1 MLKSAPALVA
11 AALFAALPAVAQDAA
26 HPAAT
31 PAPEAA
37 PAGAAPAAEA
47 AAPAAEPAAPAA
59 PAVAPAPA
67 ASGTPSA
74 QTVVAT
80 VNGEAI
86 TLGQMIAMK
95 QGMHQGSTGNL
106 PDTALWDLML
116 DQIIQQAAVAQVAA
130 QSLTERDKAMLELD
144 RRTYLA
150 NAALERV
157 AAAEPTEEELRAAY
171 DAAFG
176 DATAPKT
183 EYNAAHILV
192 ATEEEAKAIADEL
205 AKGADFGKLAE
216 ERSTDNSGANK
227 GDLGWFTADMMVK
240 PFADAV
246 TGLEKGKV
254 SAPVQSQFGWHV
266 IKLNDSRTQAAPEFD
281 AIRDQLAMQVRRQ
294 KVDAEIQKQ
303 VAAAKIEKTNG
314 LDAALLNKTDLL
326 DK

>member
-1 MLKSAPALVA
+1 MIRPILAALALSAAPA
-11 AALFAALPAVAQDAA
+11 FAQDA
-26 HPAAT
+26 T
-31 PAPEAA
+31 
-37 PAGAAPAAEA
+37 
-47 AAPAAEPAAPAA
+47 
-59 PAVAPAPA
+59 
-67 ASGTPSA
+67 
-74 QTVVAT
+74 TVVAT

-86 TLGQMIAMK
+86 TLGQMVAMK
-95 QGMHQGSTGNL
+95 DSLDEQAKAGLDDAG
-106 PDTALWDLML
+106 LWNLML
-116 DQIIQQAAVAQVAA
+116 DQMVRQAAVAQEGAKAVTPRDTAVME
-130 QSLTERDKAMLELD
+130 LER
-144 RRTYLA
+144 RGYLST
-150 NAALERV
+150 AALQRV
-157 AAAEPTEEELRAAY
+157 AETEPTEDELK
-171 DAAFG
+171 AAFDKAFG
-176 DATAPKT
+176 ASVTPKT

-314 LDAALLNKTDLL
+314 LDAALLNKTNLL

>member
-1 MLKSAPALVA
+1 MMKTAPALLA
-11 AALFAALPAVAQDAA
+11 AALLAALPVAAETTGAA
-26 HPAAT
+26 PAPAPAGDPAPAAAT
-31 PAPEAA
+31 PAT
-37 PAGAAPAAEA
+37 
-47 AAPAAEPAAPAA
+47 
-59 PAVAPAPA
+59 PAPA
-67 ASGTPSA
+67 ATGAPRA
-74 QTVVAT
+74 GTVVAT
-80 VNGEAI
+80 VNGESI

-116 DQIIQQAAVAQVAA
+116 DQMIQQAAVAQVAA
-130 QSLTERDKAMLELD
+130 QSLTERDKAMLDLD
-144 RRTYLA
+144 RRNYLA

-157 AAAEPTEEELRAAY
+157 AAAEPTEQELRAAY

-176 DATAPKT
+176 AATAPKT

-205 AKGADFGKLAE
+205 AKGADLGKLAE

-246 TGLEKGKV
+246 AALDKGKV

-281 AIRDQLAMQVRRQ
+281 SIRDQLAMQVRRN